1 VSELTSI
8 SVCVFGRPGDRSGI
22 RKLLAKAGTWSV
34 IDADGTDDLPPT
46 AIALYVLAT
55 NGDSP
60 DTLLTMLR
68 ARPEKTQLLVI
79 GKNPAHAAKPD
90 LWLPST
96 PEPQLLAA
104 ILTNIIGAESPKS
117 PWRRKADMILGTSQH
132 VRDLLHTLDQLAPA
146 QTAVMIQGESGV
158 GKELVARAL
167 HFSSP
172 RAAAPFVALNCG
184 AIPETLLEA
193 ELFGYQKGAFTGA
206 VSTHVGAIES
216 SENGTLFLDEIGEMP
231 MAMQVRLLRV
241 LQTNEVTRLGSTEP
255 RFINFRLV
263 TATNRDLA
271 AEVKAQRFREDLY
284 YRIHV
289 YPLRVPPLRERAEDI
304 PPIANHYLGLIAE
317 REKRP
322 ALRLSSRALEAMLA
336 HSWPGNVRELVNTLE
351 RAAVMAGEEVI
362 EAEHIMLPASTNS
375 GPVTASILPYK
386 DAKHAFEKDYYS
398 RLMRVAEGN
407 VSLASKIGQK
417 TRKEIYDALKRL
429 GLETIEFRADV
440 PD

>member
-1 VSELTSI
+1 MIE
-8 SVCVFGRPGDRSGI
+8 
-22 RKLLAKAGTWSV
+22 
-34 IDADGTDDLPPT
+34 ADGTDDLPPT
-46 AIALYVLAT
+46 PIVMYLLGSNTEVA
-55 NGDSP
+55 
-60 DTLLTMLR
+60 DTLANMLR
-68 ARPEKTQLLVI
+68 ARPEGMPLLVI
-79 GKNPAHAAKPD
+79 GKNPVHAAKPD
-90 LWLPST
+90 IWLPA
-96 PEPQLLAA
+96 EPPAPLLGA
-104 ILTNIIGAESPKS
+104 ILTTMIGAETKS
-117 PWRRKADMILGTSQH
+117 PWRRKGDMILGTSQH

-146 QTAVMIQGESGV
+146 QTAVLIQGESGV

-193 ELFGYQKGAFTGA
+193 ELFGYQRGAFTGA
-206 VSTHVGAIES
+206 VATHVGAIES

-271 AEVKAQRFREDLY
+271 AETKLGRFREDLY

-289 YPLRVPPLRERAEDI
+289 YPIRVPPLRERPEDI
-304 PPIANHYLGLIAE
+304 PPIANHYLSRIAE
-317 REKRP
+317 RDKKP
-322 ALRLSSRALEAMLA
+322 TLRLSSLALERMLA

-351 RAAVMAGEEVI
+351 RAAVMAGEDVI
-362 EAEHIMLPASTNS
+362 EGDHIMLPTSATS
-375 GPVTASILPYK
+375 GPTTASILPYK
-386 DAKHAFEKDYYS
+386 DAKQAFEKEYYS

-429 GLETIEFRADV
+429 GLETVEFRTEATD
-440 PD
+440 